1 MLKII
6 LLILSSY
13 LIGSIP
19 FSIIVSRLFKKIDI
33 RQYGS
38 KNPGA
43 TNVFRV
49 VGPVA
54 GIIVLILDIAKGFLA
69 VYFLS
74 RLLGAETVITSI
86 YLQLLAGVA
95 VILGHVF
102 SIFTRFKGGKGV
114 AVGAGVFLALIPPEL
129 MLGVVVFGIILATT
143 KYVSLASLSAS
154 TFICLS
160 LMVEKYALRQNRP
173 FILILTCFI
182 LTLLVFYTH
191 RGNIKRL
198 WNGTEPKI
206 NQKVNL

>member
-1 MLKII
+1 MFKII
-6 LLILSSY
+6 LAILSSY

-19 FSIIVSRLFKKIDI
+19 FSIIISRLFKKIDI

-54 GIIVLILDIAKGFLA
+54 GSIVLVLDIAKGFFA
-69 VYFLS
+69 VYFLTK
-74 RLLGAETVITSI
+74 LLGTETVIAPI
-86 YLQLLAGVA
+86 YGRLLAGVA

-102 SIFTRFKGGKGV
+102 SIFAKFKGGKGI
-114 AVGAGVFLALIPPEL
+114 AVGAGVFLSLIPLEL
-129 MLGVVVFGIILATT
+129 MLGVVVFGIILAASR
-143 KYVSLASLSAS
+143 YVSLASLSAS
-154 TFICLS
+154 VFICLS
-160 LMVEKYALRQNRP
+160 LMVEKYLLRQNLP

>member
-6 LLILSSY
+6 LVILSSY

-19 FSIIVSRLFKKIDI
+19 FSIIISRLFKKIDI

-49 VGPVA
+49 VGPQA
-54 GIIVLILDIAKGFLA
+54 GIIVLILDIAKGFFA
-69 VYFLS
+69 AYFLTGLWGTES
-74 RLLGAETVITSI
+74 IIAPI
-86 YLQLLAGVA
+86 YLKLLAGVA

-102 SIFTRFKGGKGV
+102 SVFAKFKGGKGI
-114 AVGAGVFLALIPPEL
+114 AVGAGVFLALIPLEL
-129 MLGVVVFGIILATT
+129 MLGAVVFGIILAATR
-143 KYVSLASLSAS
+143 YVSLASLSAS
-154 TFICLS
+154 IFMCLS

-198 WNGTEPKI
+198 LNGTEPKI
-206 NQKVNL
+206 NQKVNI